1 MKTFV
6 KGYEFLPFANNMW
19 KNTAKNV
26 GENISNKYSQ
36 TFLHRTNQ
44 SASDTFINA
53 SKKVIQK
60 KVEAAAT
67 LNSNKVTD
75 KITGTVR
82 PKVLQKL
89 LKKQI
94 KILPNRTTKRNTYM
108 KTIFYS

>member
-1 MKTFV
+1 
-6 KGYEFLPFANNMW
+6 MW
-19 KNTAKNV
+19 KNTVKNV
-26 GENISNKYSQ
+26 GENISDKYSQ

-44 SASDTFINA
+44 SASDTFINV
-53 SKKVIQK
+53 SKKVIQE

-67 LNSNKVTD
+67 LNGNKVID
-75 KITGTVR
+75 KITGTVW

-108 KTIFYS
+108 KTIIYS